1 MAMANTDDALALVAK
16 RLVETDTIGAIIA
29 PGAVYTAYPR
39 AGQDD
44 VPMPCIVLAFESGDM
59 ADANLSMAQAVVTIW
74 TYSRTSSAEAGAL
87 HQLVMST
94 LQREIIRSSVTLAGG
109 SLANPCAVSCDF
121 RGNMGDMWIEMY
133 GAWSRRSNWLLTYI
147 SRT

>member
-16 RLVETDTIGAIIA
+16 KLVETDTIGAVIA
-29 PGAVYTAYPR
+29 PGAVFTAYPR
-39 AGQDD
+39 AGQDE
-44 VPMPCIVLAFESGDM
+44 VPMPCIVISLESGDM
-59 ADANLSMAQAVVTIW
+59 VDTGLGMAQAVVTIW

-94 LQREIIRSSVTLAGG
+94 LQREHIRSNVTLAGG
-109 SLANPCAVSCDF
+109 GYANPCAVACDF
-121 RGNMGDMWIEMY
+121 RGNMGDMWIEVY
-133 GAWSRRSNWLLTYI
+133 SAWARRSNWLLTYI